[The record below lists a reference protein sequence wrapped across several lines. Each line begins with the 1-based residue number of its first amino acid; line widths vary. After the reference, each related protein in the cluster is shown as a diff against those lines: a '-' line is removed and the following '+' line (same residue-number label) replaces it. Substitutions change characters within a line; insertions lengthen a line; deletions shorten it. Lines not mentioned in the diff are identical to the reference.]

1 MRSFLSAILL
11 LLSATL
17 CRGDGFPNYGYRIAN
32 TPLYIGGYVSA
43 LYDEKELD
51 DDILFDDIAL
61 LFYANIE
68 KYHFLGEIEAADIPL
83 RGGKNSD
90 IRIYVERLQLNYD
103 FNDNTTVTLGKFNS
117 DIGFWN
123 LAPINTLTDTT
134 TSPYLM
140 ENTFPEL
147 TTGLMVTKSF
157 WDEEQLFSVTAQNN
171 PDLDRNYNNM
181 KTDRHYAFG
190 YTYADYATTWR
201 INGGYFHE
209 KHRGDAYYGGISY
222 RNESS
227 RWTIQSELFHKTQNN
242 HRTIPYNFYL
252 QLTRHMTDRH
262 DLVFRQE
269 FYKDH
274 SIATKEA
281 ISLVG
286 FTYRPH
292 PSLTF
297 KTEYIRHSV
306 LPLNR
311 IVFSCSM
318 VF

>member
-1 MRSFLSAILL
+1 MHSVLSVILL
-11 LLSATL
+11 FFSIAI
-17 CRGDGFPNYGYRIAN
+17 CRGDEIPDYGYRIAN

-43 LYDEKELD
+43 VYDEKETE
-51 DDILFDDIAL
+51 DDIFFDDISL
-61 LFYANIE
+61 LFYANAE
-68 KYHFLGEIEAADIPL
+68 KYHFLSEIEAADLPL

-90 IRIYVERLQLNYD
+90 IHIYIERLQLNYD

-123 LAPINTLTDTT
+123 LAPVNTLTDTT
-134 TSPYLM
+134 TSPYLT

-157 WDEEQLFSVTAQNN
+157 WDEEQIFSITIQNN
-171 PDLDRNYNNM
+171 PDLDKNYNNI
-181 KTDRHYAFG
+181 KTDKHYAFS

-209 KHRGDAYYGGISY
+209 KGKGDAYYGGLSY
-222 RNESS
+222 RYENTL
-227 RWTIQSELFHKTQNN
+227 WTIQSELFHKTQNN
-242 HRTIPYNFYL
+242 RRTIPYNLYL
-252 QLTRHMTDRH
+252 QLTRHLTDSH

-269 FYKDH
+269 FYEDHAIEIKD
-274 SIATKEA
+274 A
-281 ISLVG
+281 ISLIG

-311 IVFSCSM
+311 IVFSCSA